1 MPICHNF
8 RAHRLWQARPLEIAN
23 RKPEPII
30 VQCSKIINSVGSGHL
45 SSFGP
50 SLPAKS
56 TPGEHFAATTLA
68 TVAGEVSGSRAVGLR
83 DSRRRFRRRSTRLPL
98 DLHLP
103 AWIRTP
109 SCAAWELFFYT
120 LPLPGSLR
128 QRARSNIIGAS
139 KFAGFS
145 AHWRPIWNHE
155 RRRQTQRR
163 RAPDRGRRQDQ
174 AENQEALHV

>member
-1 MPICHNF
+1 
-8 RAHRLWQARPLEIAN
+8 
-23 RKPEPII
+23 

-68 TVAGEVSGSRAVGLR
+68 TVAGELSGSRAVGLR
-83 DSRRRFRRRSTRLPL
+83 DSRRQFRRRSTRLPL

-109 SCAAWELFFYT
+109 SCAAWELFFLHFAATGVFATARAIQYYRSQQIRWVFGT
-120 LPLPGSLR
+120 LATDMEP
-128 QRARSNIIGAS
+128 
-139 KFAGFS
+139 
-145 AHWRPIWNHE
+145 
-155 RRRQTQRR
+155 
-163 RAPDRGRRQDQ
+163 
-174 AENQEALHV
+174 